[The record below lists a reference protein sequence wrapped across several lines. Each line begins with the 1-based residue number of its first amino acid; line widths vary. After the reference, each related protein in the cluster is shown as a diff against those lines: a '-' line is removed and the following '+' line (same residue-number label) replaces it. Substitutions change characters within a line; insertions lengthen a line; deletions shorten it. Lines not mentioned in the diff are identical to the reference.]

1 MTHIS
6 SSGALQRLTQQEPG
20 GFPAE
25 GGAESRARSRRDV
38 GGGPLRAQVPRPGLT
53 LPGGTRVRRRVR
65 CRRFPQQ
72 PWRIPAS
79 PSLSSWWAC
88 SGASSA
94 SWCPG
99 SSLRVPTGGKCA
111 RPAWGGKRGENPPG
125 RAGTLPG
132 WSRPAVRPR
141 PPTPRQ
147 PPDFLVAAAAVSP
160 SPNWGGWPPADP
172 P

>member
-6 SSGALQRLTQQEPG
+6 SSGALQCLTQQEPG

-25 GGAESRARSRRDV
+25 GGAESRARSRGDA
-38 GGGPLRAQVPRPGLT
+38 GGGPLRAQVPRPELT

-65 CRRFPQQ
+65 GRRFPQQ

-111 RPAWGGKRGENPPG
+111 RPAWGGKRGENPLG
-125 RAGTLPG
+125 RAGKGATAPVGDLA
-132 WSRPAVRPR
+132 RVI
-141 PPTPRQ
+141 PPCSQ
-147 PPDFLVAAAAVSP
+147 ASAPD
-160 SPNWGGWPPADP
+160 PPAAP
-172 P
+172 RLPCRGSRSVS